1 VPGFLQKSGERIEP
15 VDTSCDELQL
25 PADRRLF
32 DGRIPKGDDPLTMTG
47 LWMPAVF
54 DESGCDLESSAEFF
68 LASDL
73 GRRSDSSSSTPSR

>member
-1 VPGFLQKSGERIEP
+1 MKTIE
-15 VDTSCDELQL
+15 SNG
-25 PADRRLF
+25 RRLF